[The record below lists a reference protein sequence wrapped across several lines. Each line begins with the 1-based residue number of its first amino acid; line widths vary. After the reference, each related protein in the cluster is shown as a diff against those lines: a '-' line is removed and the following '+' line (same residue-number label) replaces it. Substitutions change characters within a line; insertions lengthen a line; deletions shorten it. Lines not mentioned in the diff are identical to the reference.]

1 MSRLGENN
9 GKRKFLCFKKS
20 YNIWDVNFDD
30 IVISKLVKA
39 KTNSKYFIGMKF
51 NKATRPLVMIIPK
64 MSEYVKVFI
73 VKKGDKDKNNKWIYF
88 RVEDEKSKAIRKVKA
103 IWTKIEDL
111 KNIKR
116 NALSVY
122 DDRYLK
128 TRIRTSGV

>member
-1 MSRLGENN
+1 MSRFGENN

-20 YNIWDVNFDD
+20 YNIWDVNFDN